1 MIALEQ
7 LLALLPPNLV
17 DQLAVDRLA
26 VDRLAVDRLAV
37 EHQTEAKNQV
47 HLRGST
53 VFIFLLCLPSQRD
66 ELSTI
71 VR

>member
-17 DQLAVDRLA
+17 DQLA